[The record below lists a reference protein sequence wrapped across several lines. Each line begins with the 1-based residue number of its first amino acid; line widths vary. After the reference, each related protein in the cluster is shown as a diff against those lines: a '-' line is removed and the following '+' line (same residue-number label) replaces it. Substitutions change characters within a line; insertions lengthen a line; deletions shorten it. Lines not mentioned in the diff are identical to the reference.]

1 MRIINVQCDDNQ
13 SFKYSILLYMYY
25 YNIKNNHGRISQL
38 NNNIYP
44 YIDIE
49 FNENNDLYQ
58 FEQDNKHD
66 NILIV
71 NNNSEPVFLSR
82 NNAPIKV
89 IIVKNDNRY
98 AIIKPTLER
107 FNNNI
112 NERNKINRDKCI
124 RYELT
129 DEIKKELRLDL
140 NIYQKM

>member
-13 SFKYSILLYMYY
+13 SFKYSILLYIYY
-25 YNIKNNHGRISQL
+25 YNVKSNHGRISQL
-38 NNNIYP
+38 NNSFYP

-82 NNAPIKV
+82 NNAPMKV
-89 IIVKNDNRY
+89 IIVKKDNRY

-112 NERNKINRDKCI
+112 NEINKINRDKCT

>member
-1 MRIINVQCDDNQ
+1 M
-13 SFKYSILLYMYY
+13 
-25 YNIKNNHGRISQL
+25 
-38 NNNIYP
+38 
-44 YIDIE
+44 
-49 FNENNDLYQ
+49 
-58 FEQDNKHD
+58 
-66 NILIV
+66 
-71 NNNSEPVFLSR
+71 FLSR

-112 NERNKINRDKCI
+112 NDINKINRDKCV